1 MRTVLLSKADEVYLE
16 KCAQENQFSYGIIVG
31 HQADLSKSV
40 VVHLARNN
48 EEDADLEDLTEVRLT
63 IGDINSQALA
73 SQWLSA
79 SKMCPG
85 SFDVI
90 GIFVS
95 SSNPDVSNEKSE
107 DFKNAKKLF
116 SDVYDLLLKSKS
128 SFGVYTTDIAQTD
141 FVFLAYS
148 LVDKKLLCKNYS
160 YGKHCKKTYFTA
172 NIKCIICGGTF
183 SKMEHRFVD
192 KPFEWI
198 QLESTYDLDDVLPI
212 LDSSR
217 RVNIEDQFQ
226 NIIKAVRRNLLAS
239 EVFLQNEI
247 VEDTIDLQAYIK
259 KKRTKGDK
267 LNKPSSTSGGGGSVS
282 GSNASGSLPE
292 LASDTTGNISGGD
305 SIRASVVLP
314 VKCQLS
320 NPSDIK
326 VREFQG
332 TLRMSGI
339 IASKVFCSPRN
350 SIADVKRFL
359 RDDILRSLITRIQVY
374 CDGLTDPYVSNEALY
389 VSEPPRRVFFSLP
402 TESTSTGAT
411 VQFSEYLFRGEAPT
425 VAVAQAKQILDI
437 DLDPETISEEAEG
450 LPDDSNFTNG
460 AHVGFDRTDDSR
472 TLLSSMPKPELS
484 RSLYMLGIAVAL
496 LILLSSVALHYV
508 LGDR

>member
-31 HQADLSKSV
+31 HQADLTKSV

-48 EEDADLEDLTEVRLT
+48 EEDADLEDLTDVRLT

-95 SSNPDVSNEKSE
+95 SSSPDVSNEKSS

-116 SDVYDLLLKSKS
+116 SDIYDLLLKSNS

-148 LVDKKLLCKNYS
+148 LADKKLLCKNYS
-160 YGKHCKKTYFTA
+160 YG
-172 NIKCIICGGTF
+172 NGGTF
-183 SKMEHRFVD
+183 SNMDHRFVD

-212 LDSSR
+212 LHASR

-267 LNKPSSTSGGGGSVS
+267 LSKPSSTSG
-282 GSNASGSLPE
+282 ASGSAGSSAADSLTD
-292 LASDTTGNISGGD
+292 LASDTGIISGGD

-320 NPSDIK
+320 KPSDIK

-374 CDGLTDPYVSNEALY
+374 CDGLTDTYVSNEALY

-402 TESTSTGAT
+402 TESTSPGAT

-425 VAVAQAKQILDI
+425 VAVAQAKQILDV
-437 DLDPETISEEAEG
+437 DLDPETISVEAEG
-450 LPDDSNFTNG
+450 LPDDSHFANG
-460 AHVGFDRTDDSR
+460 ANAGVDRTDDSR
-472 TLLSSMPKPELS
+472 TLVSSMPKPELS
-484 RSLYMLGIAVAL
+484 RSLYMLGIAVGL

-508 LGDR
+508 LGNR